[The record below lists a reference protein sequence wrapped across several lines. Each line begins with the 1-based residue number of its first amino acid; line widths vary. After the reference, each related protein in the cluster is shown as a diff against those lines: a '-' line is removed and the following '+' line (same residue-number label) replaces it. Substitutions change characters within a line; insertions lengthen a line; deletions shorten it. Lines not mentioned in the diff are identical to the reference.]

1 MAEMTRRPSEE
12 DSQVL
17 VDEELVP
24 LSVAAT
30 VAYYSLVNARARVE
44 YDASPNDVMDLLA
57 LSLSQVTPLRRVGN
71 PQVEMSTTEVKDEFF
86 IPLCRGPQRPDLDRF
101 VVRRRD
107 LHAAINVLKA
117 ARVWFA

>member
-1 MAEMTRRPSEE
+1 MAEKTRRPNEE

-17 VDEELVP
+17 VDEGLVP

-30 VAYYSLVNARARVE
+30 VAYYSLVNPGAQVE
-44 YDASPNDVMDLLA
+44 YGASPSDVMDLLA
-57 LSLSQVTPLRRVGN
+57 LSLSQVTPLRRVAN
-71 PQVEMSTTEVKDEFF
+71 PRLEMSTREVKEEFF

-107 LHAAINVLKA
+107 LHAAIEVLKA
-117 ARVWFA
+117 ARVWFP